1 MITALFTGFRLEFKI
16 KYTEIVPHDR
26 PQKWLQ
32 FISSR
37 FNSNSVRLSAS
48 HSSKSSSILTF
59 LQQKHDKGRHIS
71 HCGARRVSRYKATA
85 WQLVH
90 LKKNLLKAHKNS
102 LVKSHFEPG
111 GANIAIILGTAQKK
125 KSLDWVLVFFPHNCV
140 QSRRTTTQQF
150 YVWRKSARGVI
161 KQFQIFLSY
170 F

>member
-125 KSLDWVLVFFPHNCV
+125 KIFRLSTSIFSPQLCAVQTYDNTAVLCV
-140 QSRRTTTQQF
+140 KKISQ
-150 YVWRKSARGVI
+150 GGN
-161 KQFQIFLSY
+161 
-170 F
+170 